1 MMLILGDGGHDA
13 FKSKP
18 IADLFPDGRC
28 RMWNLL
34 DLHWCI
40 MYWLTQPFLCTAA
53 TVLFADLV
61 GFTAWSSER
70 EPTQVFQL
78 LETLYHAYDTIARK
92 RRVFKVETI
101 GDCYGKELSIVWHVV
116 ICYWFIIP
124 LT

>member
-1 MMLILGDGGHDA
+1 MVG
-13 FKSKP
+13 SKKKFVLLRSRSADHIASP
-18 IADLFPDGRC
+18 I
-28 RMWNLL
+28 
-34 DLHWCI
+34 
-40 MYWLTQPFLCTAA
+40 A

-101 GDCYGKELSIVWHVV
+101 GDCYGKSV
-116 ICYWFIIP
+116 
-124 LT
+124 